1 MAKTNRRDVL
11 RYGAA
16 GAVTAATAV
25 VAGQELA
32 SADPPPGLD
41 GVTSGL
47 KDTLDGLKTPLDPR
61 DFDELFKGKK
71 IRGLHGLRGRNE
83 LMINNRRLALTEIET
98 LFVPADGS
106 PPYVGVGWIS
116 ALNHYDPVE
125 VDTRRNRE
133 GLRKLARKVVDILGD
148 NELAP
153 SAAQEHGH

>member
-16 GAVTAATAV
+16 GAVTATTAV

-32 SADPPPGLD
+32 SADPPPGPGDTKNLL
-41 GVTSGL
+41 GGL
-47 KDTLDGLKTPLDPR
+47 KNPLDPR

-71 IRGLHGLRGRNE
+71 IRGLHNLRGRNE
-83 LMINNRRLALTEIET
+83 LMINNRRLALTEINT

-125 VDTRRNRE
+125 IDSSRNRD
-133 GLRKLARKVVDILGD
+133 GLRKLAKKVVDVLGD
-148 NELAP
+148 CELADGA
-153 SAAQEHGH
+153 SQEHAH

>member
-1 MAKTNRRDVL
+1 MANTNRRDVL

-32 SADPPPGLD
+32 SADPPPVPGGGKNPLD
-41 GVTSGL
+41 L
-47 KDTLDGLKTPLDPR
+47 KNPLDPR

-71 IRGLHGLRGRNE
+71 IRGLHNLRGRNE
-83 LMINNRRLALTEIET
+83 LMINNRRLALTEIST

-125 VDTRRNRE
+125 IDSSRNRE

-148 NELAP
+148 CELADA
-153 SAAQEHGH
+153 AAQEHGH

>member
-25 VAGQELA
+25 IAGQELA
-32 SADPPPGLD
+32 SADPPPGPGDKKNLPG
-41 GVTSGL
+41 GV
-47 KDTLDGLKTPLDPR
+47 KDLTNLLDPR

-71 IRGLHGLRGRNE
+71 IRGLHNLRGRKE
-83 LMINNRRLALTEIET
+83 LMINNRRLALTEIKT

-125 VDTRRNRE
+125 IDDSRNRD
-133 GLRKLARKVVDILGD
+133 GLRKLAKKVVDILGD
-148 NELAP
+148 FELADA
-153 SAAQEHGH
+153 AAQDHAH

>member
-41 GVTSGL
+41 PL
-47 KDTLDGLKTPLDPR
+47 KNVVGGIKNPLDPR

-71 IRGLHGLRGRNE
+71 IRGLHNLRGRNE
-83 LMINNRRLALTEIET
+83 LMINNKRLALTEIET

-106 PPYVGVGWIS
+106 PPYVGKGWIS

-125 VDTRRNRE
+125 IDTSRNRE

-148 NELAP
+148 SDLAD

>member
-32 SADPPPGLD
+32 SADPPPGPGD
-41 GVTSGL
+41 K
-47 KDTLDGLKTPLDPR
+47 KDLTDLLDPR

-71 IRGLHGLRGRNE
+71 IRGLHNLRGRKE
-83 LMINNRRLALTEIET
+83 LMINNRRLALTEIKT

-106 PPYVGVGWIS
+106 PPYVGVGYIS

-125 VDTRRNRE
+125 IDGSRNRD
-133 GLRKLARKVVDILGD
+133 GLRKLAKKVVDILGD
-148 NELAP
+148 FELADA
-153 SAAQEHGH
+153 AAQDHAH

>member
-32 SADPPPGLD
+32 SADPPPGPGDTKNPL
-41 GVTSGL
+41 GGL
-47 KDTLDGLKTPLDPR
+47 KNALDPR
-61 DFDELFKGKK
+61 DFDEFFKGKK
-71 IRGLHGLRGRNE
+71 IRGLHNLRGRSE
-83 LMINNRRLALTEIET
+83 LMINDRRLALTEIST

-125 VDTRRNRE
+125 IDTSRNRE
-133 GLRKLARKVVDILGD
+133 GLRKLAKKVVDVLGD
-148 NELAP
+148 CELADGA
-153 SAAQEHGH
+153 SQEHGH

>member
-1 MAKTNRRDVL
+1 MANTNRRDVL

-32 SADPPPGLD
+32 SADPPPGPGGPKNPLGD
-41 GVTSGL
+41 LGL
-47 KDTLDGLKTPLDPR
+47 KNPLDPR

-71 IRGLHGLRGRNE
+71 IRGLHNLRGRNE
-83 LMINNRRLALTEIET
+83 LMINNRKLALTEIST

-125 VDTRRNRE
+125 IDTSRNRD
-133 GLRKLARKVVDILGD
+133 GLRRLARKVVDILGD
-148 NELAP
+148 FELADA
-153 SAAQEHGH
+153 AAQEHGH